1 MSQRTAAGRLDSPS
15 RPDAS
20 REAAASLRCWRRK
33 AAAFTLAEV
42 MVSLAA
48 SMLVLGGLV
57 ASMAALQRSLQG
69 SENLAGAYSDQRRLT
84 DYLGR
89 DIRRAVG
96 VAWTDASGVRASD
109 PTTEIK
115 IQLQD
120 RASLILTLPAYY
132 QSDNRND
139 ATYDAALA
147 VVDGATRVDY
157 GTKDGLGAPV
167 EVTYRKIYFAKEG
180 CVCFVRSEA
189 GVEEA
194 IVRPADPLLAEITL
208 APGGQTCALRT
219 VYRANTLRAIQ
230 PVVTYD
236 QLLLRNPRLDFRP

>member
-1 MSQRTAAGRLDSPS
+1 MTGPSAVRRNNFPPRPSSPRGLTARVQR
-15 RPDAS
+15 
-20 REAAASLRCWRRK
+20 WRQK

-57 ASMAALQRSLQG
+57 ASMAALQRALQG

-84 DYLGR
+84 DYLTR

-96 VAWTDASGVRASD
+96 VAWTDASGVRGSE
-109 PTTEIK
+109 PSVETK
-115 IQLQD
+115 IQIQD

-132 QSDNRND
+132 QSDNRAD
-139 ATYDAALA
+139 ATYDSALQ
-147 VVDGATRVDY
+147 VVDSATRVDY

-167 EVTYRKIYFAKEG
+167 EVIYRKIYFAKEG
-180 CVCFVRSEA
+180 CICFVRTEA
-189 GVEEA
+189 GVDEV
-194 IVRPADPLLAEITL
+194 IVRPGERLLAEVTL
-208 APGGQTCALRT
+208 PAGGQTCTLRT